1 MPSLNVFFWLGGG
14 VPSSNAGC
22 HEKPKA
28 AWRLFVTSLWW
39 FQKHTLLSLPG
50 CRSPAEAFSLPE
62 RAITMHRRAAA
73 VMSQAIQGHPRC
85 HLPNGLFQPPPA
97 LSPPVFLLL
106 IHRLLFSNLSSGL
119 KVCSFKET
127 LDWQHL
133 SSPIES
139 ALWILLDSMQRQIL
153 SWGLEGRYPHVLYST
168 LSWRML
174 EARMFTVGNVVFRL
188 DVLDWLDTQTWR

>member
-1 MPSLNVFFWLGGG
+1 MCTTTSIISLYYSCRRMCSNGIWVEAAEMCFLHRPHRAVTPEPPCIYILFHTFQNSMLNHIYAIPKCFFWLGGG

-97 LSPPVFLLL
+97 LSPLLS
-106 IHRLLFSNLSSGL
+106 FY
-119 KVCSFKET
+119 CSFIVCYS
-127 LDWQHL
+127 Q
-133 SSPIES
+133 IY
-139 ALWILLDSMQRQIL
+139 RQ
-153 SWGLEGRYPHVLYST
+153 V
-168 LSWRML
+168 
-174 EARMFTVGNVVFRL
+174 
-188 DVLDWLDTQTWR
+188 